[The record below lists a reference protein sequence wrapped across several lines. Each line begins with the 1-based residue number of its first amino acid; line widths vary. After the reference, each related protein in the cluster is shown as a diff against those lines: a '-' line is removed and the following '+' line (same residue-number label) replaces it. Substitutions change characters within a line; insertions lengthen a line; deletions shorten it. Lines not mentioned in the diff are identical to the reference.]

1 MPRRDGRA
9 RCRPRPGEPRLRER
23 RHDSEALHVRRRER
37 LAGAAVDR
45 AAARN
50 RVVVADRLRPGR
62 AERRLSTLADRPP
75 ACDGAQ
81 PARRLAARRAERLG
95 PNRLH
100 RAVPALGHAPL
111 PLPAAGPES
120 FGKGPRHG
128 GARRALQALLTKHP
142 YAPLVEQTKFL
153 LAESEL
159 PRRWYN
165 VRADMPNPM
174 QPILHPGTGQP
185 VGPDDL
191 APLFPMEL
199 ILQEVSEEPEIAI
212 PDELLEIY
220 SLWRPTPLY
229 RAHRLEQAAG
239 TRSRIFYKYEGVSP
253 AGSHK
258 PNTAVAQAFYNKR
271 EGRSRLATETGAGQW
286 GSALAFACKLIGLEC
301 KVYMVRISY
310 DQKPFRRSLIKT
322 WGAEIV
328 ASPSEDTQSG
338 RAILAEHPDTPG
350 SLGIAISEAVE
361 DATGRDDTSY
371 SLGSVLNHVLLHQ
384 TIIGQEALAQMETA
398 GAFPDV
404 VIGCVGGG
412 SNFAGLAFPFVREK
426 VAGRDIDVLACEP
439 AACPTLTRGL
449 FAYDFGD
456 TSKLT
461 PLVPMHTL
469 GHDFVPAPIHAG
481 GLRYHG
487 VAPLISQLVRDELIR
502 AEAYL
507 QNDVFASAVTF
518 AGSEGILPAP
528 EAAHAIHG
536 ALRVAKQADEA
547 GEERTIL
554 FNLSGHGHFDMG
566 AYDKYFAGELED
578 VALDEDEIQRALD
591 AIQGLPTPA

>member
-1 MPRRDGRA
+1 VEQTRA
-9 RCRPRPGEPRLRER
+9 R
-23 RHDSEALHVRRRER
+23 
-37 LAGAAVDR
+37 
-45 AAARN
+45 
-50 RVVVADRLRPGR
+50 
-62 AERRLSTLADRPP
+62 AESP
-75 ACDGAQ
+75 
-81 PARRLAARRAERLG
+81 
-95 PNRLH
+95 
-100 RAVPALGHAPL
+100 
-111 PLPAAGPES
+111 
-120 FGKGPRHG
+120 
-128 GARRALQALLTKHP
+128 
-142 YAPLVEQTKFL
+142 TKFL
-153 LAESEL
+153 LDETQL

-165 VRADMPNPM
+165 IAPDLPSAP
-174 QPILHPGTGQP
+174 QPVLHPGTGEP

-199 ILQEVSEEPEIAI
+199 IGQEVSEEPEIAI
-212 PDELLEIY
+212 PDEVLDIY

-229 RAHRLEQAAG
+229 RAHRLEQAIG

-253 AGSHK
+253 PGSHK
-258 PNTAVAQAFYNKR
+258 PNTAVAQAHYNKK
-271 EGRSRLATETGAGQW
+271 EGRTRLATETGAGQW
-286 GSALAFACKLIGLEC
+286 GSALSFACRLIGLEC

-310 DQKPFRRSLIKT
+310 EQKPARRSMIKA

-328 ASPSEDTQSG
+328 PSPSEDTESG
-338 RAILAEHPDTPG
+338 RAILGEQPDSPG

-361 DATGRDDTSY
+361 DAAGRDDTAY

-384 TIIGQEALAQMETA
+384 TVIGQEALAQMELA

-412 SNFAGLAFPFVREK
+412 SNFAGLAFPFLREK
-426 VAGRDIDVLACEP
+426 IAGREIDVLACEP
-439 AACPTLTRGL
+439 AACPTLTRGV

-487 VAPLISQLVRDELIR
+487 VAPLISQLVRDGLVR

-507 QNDVFASAVTF
+507 QNDVFASAVAF

-536 ALRVAKQADEA
+536 ALQAAAAADEE
-547 GEERTIL
+547 GKERTIL
-554 FNLSGHGHFDMG
+554 FNLSGHGHFDLA
-566 AYDKYFAGELED
+566 AYDNYLAGKLED
-578 VALDEDEIQRALD
+578 VALDEDEMSRALH
-591 AIQGLPTPA
+591 AIEGLPSPA